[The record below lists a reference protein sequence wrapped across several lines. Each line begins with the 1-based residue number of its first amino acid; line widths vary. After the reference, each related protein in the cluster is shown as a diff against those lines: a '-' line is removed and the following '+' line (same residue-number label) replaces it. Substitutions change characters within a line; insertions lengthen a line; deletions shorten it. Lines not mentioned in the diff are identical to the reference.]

1 MVFITLKMSVYSLL
15 NIQKFFSCCHELRI
29 QHFVRIHNATCIKYL
44 FSFLL
49 SQLHFAKKTIMQHLK
64 AKTPLKTPFNE
75 QNSPKLAKISKK
87 Q

>member
-1 MVFITLKMSVYSLL
+1 MPLASNICFLFYCL
-15 NIQKFFSCCHELRI
+15 NYILQ
-29 QHFVRIHNATCIKYL
+29 
-44 FSFLL
+44 
-49 SQLHFAKKTIMQHLK
+49 KKTIMQHLK